1 MFKFTKSGVDNNL
14 GGYKDHLTIRPNK
27 LSSAG
32 DTRRPRRLIA
42 IVCNCRYSEIWF
54 KYPLI
59 IELLNTTLVV
69 IPFFSF
75 HAFFSILFERGE
87 ETFALLFRDEL
98 QNSFQKMSANR
109 STWFYTPACLH
120 CQLSV
125 ESTAG
130 DATRHSHTQE
140 VRPLEKKSDQASWPR
155 SAFFSEQYFRRGW

>member
-1 MFKFTKSGVDNNL
+1 MFKFTKSGVDNDL

-32 DTRRPRRLIA
+32 DTERPRRLIA
-42 IVCNCRYSEIWF
+42 IVCNCRYSERSITIV
-54 KYPLI
+54 I
-59 IELLNTTLVV
+59 IELLNT
-69 IPFFSF
+69 SN
-75 HAFFSILFERGE
+75 SILLFSR
-87 ETFALLFRDEL
+87 LLLYSFWTRRRKMCSFFRDEL
-98 QNSFQKMSANR
+98 QNSFQKISANR

-130 DATRHSHTQE
+130 DAARHSHTQE
-140 VRPLEKKSDQASWPR
+140 VRPLEKKSDQAGWPR